1 MDHYRTSL
9 ALFLCVL
16 IGGCGSSRGVS
27 VVSHGEQEFPR
38 TQKSEPTEPVV
49 SPLIISKDPVTPEPV
64 KPALPS
70 VQKEKANIPD
80 MDSSPTSGNA
90 DIFAQSAISSSLPMV
105 LGDVFFDYDQMAIRS
120 DAKTTLEQN
129 AKILMA
135 RFTDRKIVIEGHCDE
150 RGTEEYNLILG
161 KRRAMAV
168 KGYLSD
174 LGVPSSNLTII
185 SFGKSKP
192 FCQERT
198 HECLQQNRR
207 AHFSLQ

>member
-1 MDHYRTSL
+1 M
-9 ALFLCVL
+9 
-16 IGGCGSSRGVS
+16 GGCGSSRGVTI
-27 VVSHGEQEFPR
+27 VSHGNQEVAE
-38 TQKSEPTEPVV
+38 TQKSEPTEPVL
-49 SPLIISKDPVTPEPV
+49 SPLVISKNPVTPEPV
-64 KPALPS
+64 KPALPNI
-70 VQKEKANIPD
+70 QKEKENIPHRD
-80 MDSSPTSGNA
+80 LPPTSGNS
-90 DIFAQSAISSSLPMV
+90 DIFAQSAVSSSLPLV

-120 DAKTTLEQN
+120 DAKETLEQN

-135 RFTDRKIVIEGHCDE
+135 QSTDRKIVIEGHCDE

-168 KGYLSD
+168 KGYLLD
-174 LGVPSSNLTII
+174 LGVPPSNLTII

-192 FCQERT
+192 FCHERT